1 MRVRVEVVHGA
12 ISFEVEDGESA
23 VVSVRDQE
31 VTVIAGE
38 PVTVPL
44 LGQGPQLNGEP
55 ALHSGD
61 RRQDGTLILATV
73 PHARTGRL

>member
-1 MRVRVEVVHGA
+1 VEVVHGS
-12 ISFEVEDGESA
+12 IGFSVEEGDA
-23 VVSVRDQE
+23 ATLAVRDHHF
-31 VTVIAGE
+31 TLTAGA

-44 LGQGPQLNGEP
+44 TGQGPQIDGAP

-73 PHARTGRL
+73 PHARSKR